1 MSYSISSQTKQM
13 RIITLDLDVITDN
26 FYLNSLN
33 CVTVI
38 LLFACYISN
47 RTDISI
53 TFILYV
59 TRFVIL
65 Y

>member
-1 MSYSISSQTKQM
+1 M

-38 LLFACYISN
+38 SLFACYISN